1 MHEIDKDQLLRH
13 IAKSDLTALEKR
25 YLENLVRA
33 DGSAKVGHWIDRT
46 DWTVLEY
53 GKFGHPAYECSE
65 CGYKKR
71 TPNEGSFDP
80 HKGGKFCD
88 ECGARMGGDDD
99 HVGQDADDREVPA

>member
-1 MHEIDKDQLLRH
+1 MPDINRELLLHRILH
-13 IAKSDLTALEKR
+13 SKELTALEKR

-99 HVGQDADDREVPA
+99 HVGENA